1 MHAFID
7 QAVRLVGQASPG
19 PQIPVDPGPVAPP
32 GVADKVSAIIGW
44 VHWGAYA
51 AGILALML
59 AGITMMVGK
68 RNRSS
73 MAADGASHLSWIIAG
88 LLVVSV
94 ASVLVGALIG

>member
-1 MHAFID
+1 MHTFIE
-7 QAVRLVGQASPG
+7 QVVRLATQATPG
-19 PQIPVDPGPVAPP
+19 PQVPVDPGPVAPP
-32 GVADKVSAIIGW
+32 GVGDKVSSIIGW

-59 AGITMMVGK
+59 AGITMMIGK

-73 MAADGASHLSWIIAG
+73 MAADGASHLSWIIGG